1 MMAMM
6 NECDKKEERGGS
18 PGDSALRENVRS
30 EELPRSKILV
40 VDDEKSIRLTVRA
53 ILQDQGYE
61 VEIAAD
67 AAEAQALLAHGGW
80 DVVVTDIVLPG
91 VSGVELL
98 KTIRAA
104 SPEVEVI
111 MMTGEPTAE
120 TAAEAIRAGARDYLA
135 KPVLKSAML
144 RSVGTAVQM
153 KQITD
158 EKRRLQEEN
167 RRYQENLE
175 ALVAARTHALQDS
188 NQRLEAALAEV
199 RRSQEEIVKQERLSA
214 LGQMVSG
221 IAHDFNN
228 ALMPIVGL
236 SSYFLSTPEALS
248 NPDQFRTDLE
258 TIQSSATAA
267 AEVVRRLREFY
278 RPEDALDTTSVNLSM
293 LVNQVI
299 LLTEPAWRVQAQADG
314 REIRIV
320 NEIGDLPP
328 LPANEPRLREALIN
342 LMLNAV
348 DAMPQGGTI
357 RLSAECSAERVTLRF
372 SDTGIGMPD
381 DVRKRCFEPF
391 FTTKGRHGSGL
402 GLAMV
407 YGIVSRHGGLI
418 TVESQ
423 PDQGTT
429 FVIRLPLVQLEEQSQ
444 ADEPAGGSLP
454 APVAT
459 LPCSAGGQV
468 LAPGD
473 GGRPAP
479 GFNVLVVDD
488 EEWARVLIRRFLILN
503 GHTVLA
509 VASGEE
515 ALDLFRREA
524 VDLVITDRA
533 IPEMSGDEI
542 AAEIKRLSPA
552 TPVIMLTGFGDIMD
566 VRRERPAGVDCVLGK
581 PVTPDQLQEA
591 VLRTMSKRE
600 TNRERGTAHTK
611 RGGQ

>member
-1 MMAMM
+1 MMAMI

-18 PGDSALRENVRS
+18 PADSALRENVRS
-30 EELPRSKILV
+30 EELPRSRILV

-61 VEIAAD
+61 VEIASD

-91 VSGVELL
+91 VSGVDLL

-175 ALVAARTHALQDS
+175 ALVAERTHALQDS

-236 SSYFLSTPEALS
+236 SSYFLTTPEALS

-357 RLSAECSAERVTLRF
+357 ELSAECSAERVTLRI
-372 SDTGIGMPD
+372 SDNGIGMPD

-391 FTTKGRHGSGL
+391 FTTKGSHGSGL

-429 FVIRLPLVQLEEQSQ
+429 FVIRLPLVQREERSP
-444 ADEPAGGSLP
+444 ADAPAGGSLP

-459 LPCSAGGQV
+459 LPGSAGGQV

-473 GGRPAP
+473 GARPAP

-488 EEWARVLIRRFLILN
+488 EEWARVLIRRFLTLN

-533 IPEMSGDEI
+533 IPEMSGDQI

-600 TNRERGTAHTK
+600 TNRECGTAHTK